1 MLPEY
6 HILSGLENPCRLLVT
21 GGHLLVYYH
30 DGNQKQLH
38 FFFSD
43 DNYIKGKLHIWFL
56 FTLYFNLIHNFL
68 IVLIWSLTF
77 WCCVNLVSAVIV

>member
-38 FFFSD
+38 FFFLMIIIERV
-43 DNYIKGKLHIWFL
+43 NYIFGSYSHYIS
-56 FTLYFNLIHNFL
+56 I
-68 IVLIWSLTF
+68 
-77 WCCVNLVSAVIV
+77 